1 MRLLR
6 TDAGGFINAE
16 RIVRLADERAED
28 AGSWIAVLDDSKEIA
43 LAAYYSAPGR
53 IERELPDL
61 MVVSSES
68 MPVVV
73 ADCGSDAC
81 CCEA

>member
-6 TDAGGFINAE
+6 TDAGEYVNAE
-16 RIVRLADERAED
+16 RIVRLANERGED
-28 AGSWIAVLDDSKEIA
+28 AGSWIAVLDDGEAVA
-43 LAAYYSAPGR
+43 LAVYYSIPGR

-73 ADCGSDAC
+73 ADCGSNAC